1 MGIYIYK
8 ETGGTALVYI
18 YAAIKPA
25 KTAVFSTVNG
35 QTPYTNNFTLLDTFD
50 AVAAVEMDG
59 DKDYKTWCDALETCV
74 NDLGGFDS
82 LSGAQ
87 QIIAASNKIG
97 TDPQI
102 AATLSDL
109 NTRDSAM
116 LAYGKKMAVDVRPL
130 RAAIVLGIVDSRCLD
145 KDLAGVPM
153 KNKMYQQLNINVALA
168 GELVGNLFNMYVS
181 IGIISLAESEFLGV
195 LDYLNS
201 TDGTR
206 YKDNGFLETFVGI
219 TPDGFNSLTD
229 FRDYLVSILQN
240 GQLDTIT

>member
-8 ETGGTALVYI
+8 ETGGTGLVYI

-25 KTAVFSTVNG
+25 KTVVFDTVNG
-35 QTPYTNNFTLLDTFD
+35 QTPYTSNFTLLDTFD
-50 AVAAVEMDG
+50 AVAAVEMSSN
-59 DKDYKTWCDALETCV
+59 KDYKTW
-74 NDLGGFDS
+74 
-82 LSGAQ
+82 
-87 QIIAASNKIG
+87 IG
-97 TDPQI
+97 TDTQI

-116 LAYGKKMAVDVRPL
+116 FAYGKKMAVDVRPL

-145 KDLAGVPM
+145 KDLVGVPM
-153 KNKMYQQLNINVALA
+153 RNKMYEQLNINVAQA

-219 TPDGFNSLTD
+219 TPDGFDSLTD
-229 FRDYLVSILQN
+229 FRDYLVSVLQN
-240 GQLDTIT
+240 GQLDTYTLAP